1 MLGRFTTAKLVDPAT
16 LGKVWSVVL
25 SLVIPA
31 RRFSTA
37 EGLVKQE
44 SSAFAFNSLKALDPS
59 FRWDDEQNQT
69 FLRP

>member
-1 MLGRFTTAKLVDPAT
+1 MEDLIL
-16 LGKVWSVVL
+16 
-25 SLVIPA
+25 LVIPA

-44 SSAFAFNSLKALDPS
+44 SSAFAFNDLKTLDPS

-69 FLRP
+69 FPMSCLEGFPIGARLRAMHPYR